1 MCGIVAVLNST
12 EEPGS
17 LRPRLI
23 SHAKLLRHRGP
34 DWSGLHVQQINNNG
48 GITKTNILAHER
60 LAIVD
65 PEGGAQPLFNEK
77 RNLALAVNGEIYN
90 HEELQATLQKQH
102 TFATRSDCEI
112 IIHLYEERGADL
124 VAELDG
130 VFAFVL
136 SDEKNGDFIAARD
149 PIGVVP
155 LFWGW
160 GPDGST
166 WFASEMKALKD
177 ICRSFEPF
185 PPGHV
190 YANGELKRYYD
201 PKWRHIE
208 NVPQDK
214 PDAEILKKTFEKAV
228 VKRMMC
234 DVPFGVLLSGGLDSS
249 LVSAIVCRHA
259 EMRVEEHEKSRAW
272 WPRIHSF
279 CIGLK
284 GAPDFENAR
293 KVADYLG
300 TVHHEFEYT
309 LQEGLDALS
318 DVIYHI
324 ETFDVTTVRA
334 STPMY
339 LMARKIKA
347 MGIKMVFT
355 GEGADEVFG
364 GYLYFHKAPNPK
376 EFYKETVRKV
386 EKLHYYDCLRANKS
400 MAAWG
405 IEARVPFLDKAF
417 LDVAMNLDPEYKM
430 INSAEGR
437 MEKYLMRSVFDN
449 DEKPYLPKSV
459 LWRQKEQ
466 FSDGVGYGWIDGLK
480 DYAESKVS
488 DEMFKNRKY
497 RFPVNTPESKE
508 AYLYRMIFEEHFPEP
523 ASIQAVYAEP
533 SIACSTA
540 IALEWEQAWKNKAD
554 PSGRAVAAH
563 TAAYK

>member
-1 MCGIVAVLNST
+1 MCGIVVVLNST
-12 EEPGS
+12 EKPEA
-17 LRPRLI
+17 LRPRVI
-23 SHAKLLRHRGP
+23 AQAKLLRHRGP
-34 DWSGLHVQQINNNG
+34 DWSGVHVQQIQG
-48 GITKTNILAHER
+48 TDQQFKTNVLAHER

-65 PEGGAQPLFNEK
+65 PEGGAQPLLNENK
-77 RNLALAVNGEIYN
+77 NLALAVNGEIYN
-90 HEELQATLQKQH
+90 HESLRTGLQKPH
-102 TFATRSDCEI
+102 HFATRSDCEI
-112 IIHLYEERGADL
+112 IMHLYEEKGADL
-124 VAELDG
+124 AADLDG

-136 SDEKNGDFIAARD
+136 SDENTGDFLAARD

-160 GPDGST
+160 GNDGSI

-177 ICRSFEPF
+177 ICQRFEPF

-190 YANGELKRYYD
+190 YFNGELKRYYD
-201 PKWRHIE
+201 PSWRHTDQ
-208 NVPQDK
+208 VPKSPLDT
-214 PDAEILKKTFEKAV
+214 ELLKRSFEDAV

-259 EMRVEEHEKSRAW
+259 EMRIEDHEQSRAW

-279 CIGLK
+279 CIGLED
-284 GAPDFENAR
+284 APDFQNAR
-293 KVADYLG
+293 RVAEFLG
-300 TVHHEFEYT
+300 TVHHEFTYT
-309 LQEGLDALS
+309 LQEGLDALA

-364 GYLYFHKAPNPK
+364 GYLYFHKAPNPE
-376 EFYKETVRKV
+376 EFYRETVRKI
-386 EKLHYYDCLRANKS
+386 EKLHHYDCLRANKS

-417 LDVAMNLDPEYKM
+417 LDIAMNLDPQYKM
-430 INSAEGR
+430 IDKTNGR
-437 MEKYLMRSVFDN
+437 MEKYLMRAAFD
-449 DEKPYLPKSV
+449 DENNPYLPKSI

-480 DYAESKVS
+480 AYAQRKVS
-488 DEMFKNRKY
+488 DEMFKNRRY
-497 RFPVNTPESKE
+497 RFPVNPPESKE
-508 AYLYRMIFEEHFPEP
+508 AYLYRMLFEEHFPEP
-523 ASIQAVYAEP
+523 VATQAVMAEP

-540 IALEWEQAWKNKAD
+540 VALEWEQAWKTKAD
-554 PSGRAVAAH
+554 PSGRAVEVH
-563 TAAYK
+563 SAAY

>member
-1 MCGIVAVLNST
+1 MCGIVAVINST
-12 EEPGS
+12 ENLDL
-17 LRPRLI
+17 LRPRII

-34 DWSGLHVQQINNNG
+34 DWSGIHVQHFPG
-48 GITKTNILAHER
+48 TGKTNVLAHER

-65 PEGGAQPLFNEK
+65 PEGGAQPLFNEEG
-77 RNLALAVNGEIYN
+77 NLALAVNGEIYN
-90 HEELQATLQKQH
+90 HEDLQTTMQKKH
-102 TFATRSDCEI
+102 SFATHSDCEI
-112 IIHLYEERGADL
+112 IIHLYEEKGAEL
-124 VAELDG
+124 VNDLDG

-136 SDEKNGDFIAARD
+136 SDEKTGKFIAARD

-177 ICRSFEPF
+177 VCQQFEPF

-190 YANGELKRYYD
+190 FANGELKRYYD
-201 PKWRHIE
+201 PKWRHTDT
-208 NVPQDK
+208 VPTDSLDVNK
-214 PDAEILKKTFEKAV
+214 LKKSFEDAV

-249 LVSAIVCRHA
+249 LVSSIVSRHS
-259 EMRVEEHEKSRAW
+259 EMRIEDHEKSRAW

-279 CIGLK
+279 CIGLE

-293 KVADYLG
+293 KVAEFLG
-300 TVHHEFEYT
+300 TVHHEYTYT

-364 GYLYFHKAPNPK
+364 GYLYFHKAPNSE

-417 LDVAMNLDPEYKM
+417 LDIAMNLDPKYKM
-430 INSAEGR
+430 IDKANGR
-437 MEKYLMRSVFDN
+437 MEKYLMRSAFDN
-449 DEKPYLPKSV
+449 PEKPYLPKSI

-508 AYLYRMIFEEHFPEP
+508 AYLYRMIFEKHFPEP

-540 IALEWEQAWKNKAD
+540 IALEWEKAWKDKAD

-563 TAAYK
+563 RAAY

>member
-12 EEPGS
+12 ESLDS
-17 LRPRLI
+17 LRPRLL

-34 DWSGLHVQQINNNG
+34 DWSGLHVQQINKNG
-48 GITKTNILAHER
+48 STLISNVLAHER

-65 PEGGAQPLFNEK
+65 PEGGSQPLLNEE

-90 HEELQATLQKQH
+90 HENLQLTLQNQH
-102 TFATRSDCEI
+102 HFATRSDCEI
-112 IIHLYEERGADL
+112 IIHMYEEKGVDL

-136 SDEKNGDFIAARD
+136 SDEKTGDFIAARD

-177 ICRSFEPF
+177 ICLRFEPF

-190 YANGELKRYYD
+190 YSNGELKRYYD
-201 PKWRHIE
+201 PRWRHVE
-208 NVPQDK
+208 NIPTDK
-214 PDAEILKKTFEKAV
+214 LDVEKLKKTFEEAV
-228 VKRMMC
+228 VKRLMC

-249 LVSAIVCRHA
+249 LVSAIVSRHS
-259 EMRVEEHEKSRAW
+259 EMRVEDHERSRAW
-272 WPRIHSF
+272 WPRVHSF

-293 KVADYLG
+293 KVAEFLG
-300 TVHHEFEYT
+300 TVHHELEYT

-324 ETFDVTTVRA
+324 ETYDVTTVRA

-355 GEGADEVFG
+355 GEGADEIFG
-364 GYLYFHKAPNPK
+364 GYLYFHKAPNPE
-376 EFYKETVRKV
+376 EFYRETVRKV

-417 LDVAMNLDPEYKM
+417 LDVAMNLDPKYKM
-430 INSAEGR
+430 INKAEGR
-437 MEKYLMRSVFDN
+437 MEKYLMRSAFDDAEN
-449 DEKPYLPKSV
+449 PYLPESI

-480 DYAESKVS
+480 NYAESKVS
-488 DEMFKNRKY
+488 NEMFRNRAF
-497 RFPVNTPESKE
+497 RFPVNLPVSKE

-523 ASIQAVYAEP
+523 ASIQAVFVEP

-540 IALEWEQAWKNKAD
+540 IALEWEKAWKDKAD
-554 PSGRAVAAH
+554 PSGRAIEVH
-563 TAAYK
+563 TDAY